1 MKKIVYKWMDGFDGG
16 VCSENFDTEEE
27 ARADMLQHIDTGIRL
42 TNNELNKLQSKSEA
56 FVSLVEI
63 ELDEDGE
70 EIESS
75 WDQIDSIELSE
86 DTIYIY

>member
-16 VCSENFDTEEE
+16 AVSENFDTEEE
-27 ARADMLQHIDTGIRL
+27 ARVDMLNHIDTGIRL
-42 TNNELNKLQSKSEA
+42 TKNELNKLQSDCEA
-56 FVSLVEI
+56 FVSLLEI

-75 WDQIDSIELSE
+75 REQIDSIELSE
-86 DTIYIY
+86 ETIYIY